1 MTATHKTQLTRPSD
15 HELVYTRRFDAPRE
29 LVWSAWTDPAQLAL
43 VGA

>member
-15 HELVYTRRFDAPRE
+15 HELV
-29 LVWSAWTDPAQLAL
+29 WSAWTDPAQLAL